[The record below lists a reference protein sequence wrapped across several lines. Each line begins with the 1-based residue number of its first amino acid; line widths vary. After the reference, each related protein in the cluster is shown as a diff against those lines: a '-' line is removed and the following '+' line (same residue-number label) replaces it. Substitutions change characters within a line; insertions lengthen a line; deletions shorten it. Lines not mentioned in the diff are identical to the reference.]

1 MRKAFFIL
9 LACCLAASSTFAQLT
24 LETQLN
30 KDKPQDEAAI
40 KDYNEF
46 EHGRIFIKING
57 EPDDQG
63 RTPVQIELENNS
75 DIYEFLL
82 FDHTWSKKE
91 LRKQRIFFEKGFG
104 GESTLAVE
112 NIDLDVYQDKLV
124 PRNSGRRYT
133 FPDILVEEGKTYE
146 CKIPIHVAK
155 PKPNWF
161 CKKKK
166 KLHSIINCT
175 IHISVDNKDEV
186 YDHLKHECDSLTKAF
201 DEALKNKKFCTNR
214 YHSPKFEKQVEKYT
228 DAEQELRNQINP
240 LLNNKGWSKE
250 SKKYQ
255 RYKTLLDSL
264 DKMDNA
270 KSEYKHDC
278 GRHTASCAYCKLS
291 LQEIYNK
298 LNRHYQNLYNGD
310 VQKSAIINEVNALY
324 RCGTTHSNSKRTN
337 SDTYKSGITEFYNKI
352 KNY

>member
-1 MRKAFFIL
+1 MRKSLFIL
-9 LACCLAASSTFAQLT
+9 LACCLAATTAFAQLT

-30 KDKPQDEAAI
+30 QDKPQDEAAI
-40 KDYNEF
+40 KDINED

-57 EPDDQG
+57 EPDELG
-63 RTPVQIELENNS
+63 RTPVQIQLENNS
-75 DIYEFLL
+75 DKYEFYL
-82 FDHTWSKKE
+82 FDHAWRKKA
-91 LRKQRIFFEKGFG
+91 LRKERIYFEKGFG

-112 NIDLDVYQDKLV
+112 NIDLDVYQDKLI
-124 PRNSGRRYT
+124 PSGKRYT
-133 FPDILVEEGKTYE
+133 FPDILVEEAMTYE
-146 CKIPIHVAK
+146 CKIPIHLTK

-166 KLHSIINCT
+166 KLHSIVDCT
-175 IHISVDNKDEV
+175 IRISVENKDEV
-186 YDHLKHECDSLTKAF
+186 FDKLKYECDSLTNAF
-201 DEALKNKKFCTNR
+201 NEALDNKKFCTHR
-214 YHSPKFEKQVEKYT
+214 SHSPRFEKQIKKYT
-228 DAEQELRNQINP
+228 DAEQELRDQITP
-240 LLNNKGWSKE
+240 LLYKNDWSKE

-264 DKMDNA
+264 DRMDDA
-270 KSEYKHDC
+270 KNNYKHDC
-278 GRHTASCAYCKLS
+278 GRHVTTTCVYCKLG

-310 VQKSAIINEVNALY
+310 VQKSEIINEVNALY

-337 SDTYKSGITEFYNKI
+337 GDTYKAGITEFYNKI